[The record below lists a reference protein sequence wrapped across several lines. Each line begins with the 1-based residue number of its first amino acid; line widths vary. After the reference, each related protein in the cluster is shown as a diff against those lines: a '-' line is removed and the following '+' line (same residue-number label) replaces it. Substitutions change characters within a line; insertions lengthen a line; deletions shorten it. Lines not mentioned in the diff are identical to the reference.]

1 MRVSVDDL
9 DRLEMGM
16 GLRGAHRRRR
26 HAAAEQNHNWAS
38 AKSGK
43 SP

>member
-1 MRVSVDDL
+1 MRVNGDDL

-26 HAAAEQNHNWAS
+26 RAAAEQNRNWAS
-38 AKSGK
+38 AKFGK